1 MFAPVLI
8 MARFDPVFVVP
19 VASIPETTSVDSTSR
34 TQKTGR
40 GTGTGSANVST
51 PSNRPSMK
59 RIPIRGFR
67 VVSLLSI
74 IRFSGNIPES
84 GSAGSVASLESIRSS
99 AGRPVAVFPECT
111 TSKGRG
117 VLRFADIFTGI
128 PVPVRK
134 FKVFVACFRCAF
146 SPLSRR
152 SSERSS
158 DVIHRRLWL
167 PRSPTRFR
175 RQRIHSHTYLHLHQA

>member
-8 MARFDPVFVVP
+8 TGRFNPVFVVP
-19 VASIPETTSVDSTSR
+19 VASIPETTSVDSESR
-34 TQKTGR
+34 IHKTGR

-59 RIPIRGFR
+59 RIPIKGFR
-67 VVSLLSI
+67 VISLLSI
-74 IRFSGNIPES
+74 IRFAGNIPEP

-99 AGRPVAVFPECT
+99 ASRPIAVFPECT
-111 TSKGRG
+111 TSNGRG
-117 VLRFADIFTGI
+117 VLRFAEIFTGM

-146 SPLSRR
+146 LISK
-152 SSERSS
+152 
-158 DVIHRRLWL
+158 
-167 PRSPTRFR
+167 PT
-175 RQRIHSHTYLHLHQA
+175 SL